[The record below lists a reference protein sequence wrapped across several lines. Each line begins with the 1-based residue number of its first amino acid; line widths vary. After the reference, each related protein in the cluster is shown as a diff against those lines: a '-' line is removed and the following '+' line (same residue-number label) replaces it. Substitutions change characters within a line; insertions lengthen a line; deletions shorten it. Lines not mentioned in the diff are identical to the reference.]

1 MIGHLSGE
9 VLFCDGN
16 DLIIHTPSG
25 VGYQVTFNQLVAEG
39 SEINIY
45 ISHIV
50 RETAQDL
57 YGFLNLKEKK
67 LFELLTT
74 VKGIGPKTAYTLLS
88 FLGPEKIQTAI
99 TFEQADVLAKAPG
112 IGKKAAS
119 QIILDLK
126 KKVDKVNI
134 YFNSGTVENAPLQA
148 DMIGENSS
156 DILQEAL
163 LACKELG
170 FQEEEIIPS
179 LQKLMMEN
187 KLTKAEQ
194 LVHLVLKEF

>member
-1 MIGHLSGE
+1 MIGHLTGE

-16 DLIIHTPSG
+16 DLIIHTANG
-25 VGYQVTFNQLVAEG
+25 VGYQVYFNQLVAEG

-50 RETAQDL
+50 RENAQDL
-57 YGFLNLKEKK
+57 YGFVGLKEKK

-74 VKGIGPKTAYTLLS
+74 VKGIGPKSAYMLLS
-88 FLGPEKIQTAI
+88 SLGVEKIQTAI
-99 TFEQADVLAKAPG
+99 TFEQPDVLAKAPG

-134 YFNSGTVENAPLQA
+134 YFNSGTVQSSSLQNEVITEN
-148 DMIGENSS
+148 NS

-170 FQEEEIIPS
+170 FKEDEVIPS
-179 LQKLMMEN
+179 LQKLMVEN
-187 KLTKAEQ
+187 KLSRAEQ

>member
-1 MIGHLSGE
+1 MIGHLCGE
-9 VLFCDGN
+9 VLFSDGAE
-16 DLIIHTPSG
+16 LILKTNSG
-25 VGYQVTFNQLVAEG
+25 VGYQINYHRVVAEG
-39 SEINIY
+39 SLLEIY

-57 YGFLNLKEKK
+57 YGFKSFKDKK
-67 LFELLTT
+67 LFELLIT
-74 VKGIGPKTAYTLLS
+74 VKGIGPKSAYALLTY
-88 FLGPEKIQTAI
+88 LGVEKIQTAI
-99 TFEQADVLAKAPG
+99 TFEQVDVLSKAPG

-134 YFNSGTVENAPLQA
+134 YFGNEKENVPPIQA

-170 FQEEEIIPS
+170 FKEDEIIPS
-179 LQKLMMEN
+179 LQKLMVEN